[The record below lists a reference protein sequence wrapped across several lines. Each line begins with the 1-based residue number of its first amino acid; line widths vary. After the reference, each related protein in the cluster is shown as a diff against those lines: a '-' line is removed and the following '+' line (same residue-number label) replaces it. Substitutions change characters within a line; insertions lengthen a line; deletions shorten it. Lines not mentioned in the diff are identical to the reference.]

1 MKARH
6 VLRVARTAAAI
17 LLLPL
22 LVSPAAADSARDML
36 ERGRYIAR
44 IGGCNDCHTAG
55 YAENGGRVP
64 EGDWLKGDTLGYRGA
79 WGTTY
84 PTNLRLYLGT
94 LTEDQWVR
102 RARTQTAR
110 PPMPWF
116 ALRDMSEQD
125 LRAFYRFVRALG
137 PAGAPAPAY
146 LPPDRKPLG
155 PVVAF
160 PGANP

>member
-1 MKARH
+1 MKFRH
-6 VLRVARTAAAI
+6 ALRAARTAAAI

-22 LVSPAAADSARDML
+22 VVSPAAADSFRDAL

-44 IGGCNDCHTAG
+44 IGGCNDGHTAG
-55 YAENGGRVP
+55 YAEKGGRVP
-64 EGDWLKGDTLGYRGA
+64 EADWLKGDTLGYRGA

-84 PTNLRLYLGT
+84 PSNLRLYLGT
-94 LTEDQWVR
+94 LTEDEWVR

-125 LRAFYRFVRALG
+125 LRAFYRFVRSLG
-137 PAGAPAPAY
+137 PAGVPAPAY
-146 LPPDRKPLG
+146 LPPDRKPPG

-160 PGANP
+160 PGARP